1 MMEETPGTDV
11 QLISNGTAFK
21 AHLTRLFSKYSHVSL
36 AVAWASA
43 GTDAFKSLLSQ
54 RSQVKHAVIGTHF
67 YQTHPDVLD
76 AFVGSEKTRFMLQPA
91 GVFHPK
97 VYCFHDGAG
106 KEFEIIIGSANFTQG
121 AMTANTELSTLISH
135 NDGQPEI
142 LDQTLAFIEAQFKEA
157 RTVSQEEAD
166 NYRKLWKLRQ
176 HELKRLQGQYGE
188 TKSGTAPV
196 DMPLMTMDWAQY
208 LALVKADRIHNFND
222 RLELLS
228 IVRKLFT
235 RTPRFADM
243 SQEERKAVAGM
254 DSKIAKDAKWFGS
267 MMGVGYFQQAINNN
281 NVHLSDALDKIPL
294 TGEVNKAQ
302 YDAFIEEYV
311 KAFPNGR
318 HGIGTSSRLLALKR
332 PDYFV
337 CVDSKNRDKLTD
349 EFDIR
354 KSGLDYERYWYEIIG
369 RLIDTPWWKAPP
381 PSDPVDFQAW
391 QGRAAML
398 DALFYVE

>member
-1 MMEETPGTDV
+1 M

-21 AHLTRLFSKYSHVSL
+21 AHLTRLFTKYQHVSL

-43 GTDAFKSLLSQ
+43 GTEAFKSLLSH
-54 RSQVKHAVIGTHF
+54 RTKVKHAVIGTHF

-76 AFVGSEKTRFMLQPA
+76 AFVGSATTRFMLQPA

-97 VYCFHDGAG
+97 VYCFHDGTG
-106 KEFEIIIGSANFTQG
+106 TEFEIIIGSANFTEG
-121 AMTANTELSTLISH
+121 AMTVNTELSTLISH
-135 NDGQPEI
+135 KDGQPEV

-157 RTVSQEEAD
+157 RAVSHEEAG

-176 HELKRLQGQYGE
+176 PELKRLEGQYGE

-196 DMPLMTMDWAQY
+196 YMPLMTMDWAQY
-208 LALVKADRIHNFND
+208 LGLVKADKIHNFND

-235 RTPRFADM
+235 RSPRFSHM

-281 NVHLSDALDKIPL
+281 NVHLSNALDRIPL
-294 TGEVNKAQ
+294 TGEVSKPQ

-318 HGIGTSSRLLALKR
+318 DGIGTSSRLLALKR
-332 PDYFV
+332 PDYFL

-354 KSGLDYERYWYEIIG
+354 KSGLDYDRYWYEIIG
-369 RLIDTPWWKAPP
+369 RLIDTPWWKSPP
-381 PSDPVDFQAW
+381 PSDPVDLEAW

>member
-1 MMEETPGTDV
+1 M

-21 AHLTRLFSKYSHVSL
+21 AHLTRLFAKYPQVSL

-43 GTDAFKSLLSQ
+43 STDAFKSLVAHKAK
-54 RSQVKHAVIGTHF
+54 VKHAVIGTHF

-76 AFVGSEKTRFMLQPA
+76 SFVGSAMTKFMLQPA

-106 KEFEIIIGSANFTQG
+106 KEFEVIIGSANFTHG
-121 AMTANTELSTLISH
+121 AMTVNTELSTLITH
-135 NDGQPEI
+135 KDGQPEL
-142 LDQTLAFIEAQFKEA
+142 LDQTLTFIEMQFKEA
-157 RTVSQEEAD
+157 RTVSREEAD

-176 HELKRLQGQYGE
+176 PELKKLEGQYGE

-196 DMPLMTMDWAQY
+196 DRPLMTMDWTQY
-208 LALVKADRIHNFND
+208 LSRVKADKIHNFQD

-228 IVRKLFT
+228 IVRKLFS
-235 RTPRFADM
+235 RTPKFADM
-243 SQEERKAVAGM
+243 NQEERKAVAGM
-254 DSKIAKDAKWFGS
+254 DSNIAKDAKWFGS

-281 NVHLSDALDKIPL
+281 NVHLSNALDKIPL

-302 YDAFIEEYV
+302 YDAFIEEYL

-318 HGIGTSSRLLALKR
+318 DGIGTSSRLLALKR
-332 PDYFV
+332 PDYFI
-337 CVDSKNRDKLTD
+337 CVDSKNRNKLT
-349 EFDIR
+349 EAFDIR
-354 KSGLDYERYWYEIIG
+354 KSGLDYDRYWNEIVG
-369 RLIDTPWWKAPP
+369 RLIDTPWWRSLP
-381 PSDPVDFQAW
+381 PSDPVELEAW

>member
-1 MMEETPGTDV
+1 
-11 QLISNGTAFK
+11 
-21 AHLTRLFSKYSHVSL
+21 
-36 AVAWASA
+36 
-43 GTDAFKSLLSQ
+43 
-54 RSQVKHAVIGTHF
+54 
-67 YQTHPDVLD
+67 
-76 AFVGSEKTRFMLQPA
+76 
-91 GVFHPK
+91 
-97 VYCFHDGAG
+97 
-106 KEFEIIIGSANFTQG
+106 
-121 AMTANTELSTLISH
+121 MTVNTELSTLISH
-135 NDGQPEI
+135 KDGQAEI
-142 LDQTLAFIEAQFKEA
+142 LNQTLAFIEAQFKQA

-166 NYRKLWKLRQ
+166 NYRKLWNLRQ
-176 HELKRLQGQYGE
+176 PELKKLEGQYGE

-208 LALVKADRIHNFND
+208 LALVKADKIHNFND
-222 RLELLS
+222 RLKLLS
-228 IVRKLFT
+228 IVRMLFT

-243 SQEERKAVAGM
+243 GKEERKAVAGM

-281 NVHLSDALDKIPL
+281 NVHLSDALDRIPL
-294 TGEVNKAQ
+294 TGEVSKSQ

-332 PDYFV
+332 PDYFI
-337 CVDSKNRDKLTD
+337 CVDSKNRDKLTE

-354 KSGLDYERYWYEIIG
+354 KSGMDYDRYWYEIIG
-369 RLIDTPWWKAPP
+369 RLIDTPWWKSPP
-381 PSDPVDFQAW
+381 PSIPVDLEAW

>member
-1 MMEETPGTDV
+1 MH
-11 QLISNGTAFK
+11 LISNGTAFK
-21 AHLTRLFSKYSHVSL
+21 AHLIRLFAKYPQVSL

-43 GTDAFKSLLSQ
+43 STDAFNSLVAHKAK
-54 RSQVKHAVIGTHF
+54 VKHAVIGTHF

-76 AFVGSEKTRFMLQPA
+76 SFVGSATTKFVLQSA

-97 VYCFHDGAG
+97 VYCFYDGSG
-106 KEFEIIIGSANFTQG
+106 KEFEVIIGSANFTHG
-121 AMTANTELSTLISH
+121 AMTVNTELSTLITHKDS
-135 NDGQPEI
+135 QPE
-142 LDQTLAFIEAQFKEA
+142 LLNQTLAFIEMQFKIA
-157 RTVSQEEAD
+157 RTVSSEEAD

-176 HELKRLQGQYGE
+176 PELKKLEGQYGE
-188 TKSGTAPV
+188 TKSGIAPV

-208 LALVKADRIHNFND
+208 LAQVKADKIHNFQD

-235 RTPRFADM
+235 KTPKFAEM
-243 SQEERKAVAGM
+243 NQEERKVVAGM

-281 NVHLSDALDKIPL
+281 NVHLSNALDKIPL
-294 TGEVNKAQ
+294 SGEVNKAQ
-302 YDAFIEEYV
+302 YDAFIEEYL

-318 HGIGTSSRLLALKR
+318 AGIGTSSRLLALKR
-332 PDYFV
+332 PDYFI
-337 CVDSKNRDKLTD
+337 CVDSKNRDKLTK

-354 KSGLDYERYWYEIIG
+354 KSGLDYDRYWYEIVG
-369 RLIDTPWWKAPP
+369 RLIDTPWWKSLP
-381 PSDPVDFQAW
+381 PSDPVDLEAW

-398 DALFYVE
+398 DALFYIE